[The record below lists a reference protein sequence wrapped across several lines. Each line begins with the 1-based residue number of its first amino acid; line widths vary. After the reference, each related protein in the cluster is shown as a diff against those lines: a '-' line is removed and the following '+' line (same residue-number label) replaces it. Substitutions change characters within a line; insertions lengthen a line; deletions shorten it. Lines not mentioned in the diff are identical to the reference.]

1 MDFKNVND
9 LENFFIEQDIFAM
22 EALKL
27 EGDITEVLLVGEN
40 RFEKMLQFIKRNEIK
55 TVLYQSYIVNEE
67 DYFIPNDMIEDL
79 MDEDTIEFLKE
90 NGYMENLWSVISQH
104 NKQVKK
110 HLGLLDSYIIEVINE
125 GVLYRVG
132 TTNFGIDTPEV
143 VIEDFLSNYESD
155 MEEYQNELRHQ
166 NFEERMNSRREQER
180 KTKEALENL
189 ITENID
195 QLKSLPNKPSRI
207 EYMTRIAEE
216 KGIRVFKKDITMS
229 LDILLSKK

>member
-1 MDFKNVND
+1 MDFKNVNE
-9 LENFFIEQDIFAM
+9 LENFFIEQDIFPM
-22 EALKL
+22 EAIKL
-27 EGDITEVLLVGEN
+27 QGDGTEVLLGGEN

-55 TVLYQSYIVNEE
+55 TVLYQAYIVNEE
-67 DYFIPNDMIEDL
+67 DYLISNDMIEDL
-79 MDEDTIEFLKE
+79 IDEDTIEFLRE
-90 NGYMENLWSVISQH
+90 NGNMESLYSIIKQH
-104 NKQVKK
+104 NKQVKE
-110 HLGLLDSYIIEVINE
+110 HLGLLDTYIIEVINE
-125 GVLYRVG
+125 GILYRVG

-166 NFEERMNSRREQER
+166 NFEERMNLRREQER

-207 EYMTRIAEE
+207 EYMTRVAEE
-216 KGIRVFKKDITMS
+216 KGIRVYKKDITMS

>member
-1 MDFKNVND
+1 MGKNT
-9 LENFFIEQDIFAM
+9 L
-22 EALKL
+22 
-27 EGDITEVLLVGEN
+27 
-40 RFEKMLQFIKRNEIK
+40 
-55 TVLYQSYIVNEE
+55 
-67 DYFIPNDMIEDL
+67 
-79 MDEDTIEFLKE
+79 
-90 NGYMENLWSVISQH
+90 
-104 NKQVKK
+104 
-110 HLGLLDSYIIEVINE
+110 
-125 GVLYRVG
+125 
-132 TTNFGIDTPEV
+132 FGDTPEV

-166 NFEERMNSRREQER
+166 NFAKRMNLRREQER

-207 EYMTRIAEE
+207 EYITRSAEE